1 MSRTQ
6 KQEFETYLDISLQVM
21 PDTST
26 EDKVVTAAESSNFE
40 STKEKRKR
48 EADKPLY
55 LKRV

>member
-6 KQEFETYLDISLQVM
+6 KQKFETYLDVSLQVM
-21 PDTST
+21 PETST

-48 EADKPLY
+48 EADKSLY

>member
-1 MSRTQ
+1 
-6 KQEFETYLDISLQVM
+6 M
-21 PDTST
+21 PETST